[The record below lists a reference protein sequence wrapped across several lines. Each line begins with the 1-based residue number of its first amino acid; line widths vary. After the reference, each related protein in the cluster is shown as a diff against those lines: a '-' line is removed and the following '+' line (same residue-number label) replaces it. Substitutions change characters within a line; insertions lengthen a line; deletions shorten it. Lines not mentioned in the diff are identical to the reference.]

1 MKEAVSLTRAIMQFS
16 LFSDALCKLTYHV
29 VDVVDVAIDVAE
41 ASILV
46 VIILANVW
54 ATSSIW
60 VTSIVPEGAHFL
72 HQT

>member
-1 MKEAVSLTRAIMQFS
+1 VNEAVSLTRAIIQFS
-16 LFSDALCKLTYHV
+16 LFSDALCKLTDQ

-46 VIILANVW
+46 VTILANVW

>member
-1 MKEAVSLTRAIMQFS
+1 MNEAVSLTRAIIQFS
-16 LFSDALCKLTYHV
+16 LFSDALCKLTDQ

-46 VIILANVW
+46 VTILANVW